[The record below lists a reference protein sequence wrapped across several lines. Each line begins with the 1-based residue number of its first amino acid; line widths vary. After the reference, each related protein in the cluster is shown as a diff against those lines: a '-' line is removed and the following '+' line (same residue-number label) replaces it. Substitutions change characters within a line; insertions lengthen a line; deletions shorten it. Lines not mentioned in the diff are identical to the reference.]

1 MNTTQRFT
9 VRLLAS
15 ISVVAALGWAFIV
28 YQYSFGQ
35 GLTLA
40 EMDWD
45 RDGSTTLWE
54 IVDAGS
60 YGLRVERAGDRE
72 CRLIFALKDGM
83 PHSEV
88 CEEQTA
94 AQ

>member
-1 MNTTQRFT
+1 MSSTHRFA
-9 VRLLAS
+9 VRLVAGILV
-15 ISVVAALGWAFIV
+15 VVALVWAFIV
-28 YQYSFGQ
+28 YQYSFGM
-35 GLTLA
+35 GFTKA
-40 EMDWD
+40 EMDWN

-60 YGLRVERAGDRE
+60 YGLRVEAEGNRE

-88 CEEQTA
+88 CKERTA